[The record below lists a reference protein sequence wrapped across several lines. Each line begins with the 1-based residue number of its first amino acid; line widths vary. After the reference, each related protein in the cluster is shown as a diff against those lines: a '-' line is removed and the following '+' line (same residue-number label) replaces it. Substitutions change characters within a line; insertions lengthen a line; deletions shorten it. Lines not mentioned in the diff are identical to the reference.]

1 MDRFR
6 LLERA
11 AVPMMSLT
19 PHAAAGAGLAALA
32 LRRKGPSVTAA
43 AAAAAMAAVVVPR
56 AIRHRQ
62 PDASGPEL
70 AVLTVNMLQGGA
82 AGPALVGLVRAT
94 GADVLFLQELTD
106 DAKIKLKRAGLN
118 ELLPNEMLEIEGY
131 RYRGSGIYAR
141 FPLRDGLTIGPSY
154 ASQPTARLDLPSGH
168 SVQLVCVHPHPPW
181 PSWSL
186 AAAPRWRGELDAL
199 PPAAAPGDPPVVLVG
214 DYNATVDH
222 AQFRRLLGLGYV
234 DAASQVGNGLMP
246 TWGPEPRGRPPCS
259 PSTTSWSTRAAPCSP
274 RRCTPCRAR
283 TTAPCSPGSGC
294 RPERAMPGCPP
305 GQAGNAARV
314 ASRPIAE

>member
-1 MDRFR
+1 MPRGTVSRGADRLAGEGRHGPAAAVPVPACRASAVFPQAEPGDSGAARTAHEHHHQALTGRNTPGQRAGEANPGAPVPGELSNSVLESCHYDPVPSPRVEWTVAGCIAGWAVARLTAVDRFR

-62 PDASGPEL
+62 PHASGPEL

-82 AGPALVGLVRAT
+82 AAPALVGLVRAT

-154 ASQPTARLDLPSGH
+154 ASQPPAGPQPPPPPPRRAR
-168 SVQLVCVHPHPPW
+168 
-181 PSWSL
+181 
-186 AAAPRWRGELDAL
+186 
-199 PPAAAPGDPPVVLVG
+199 PPAGVPRAACL
-214 DYNATVDH
+214 
-222 AQFRRLLGLGYV
+222 
-234 DAASQVGNGLMP
+234 
-246 TWGPEPRGRPPCS
+246 RPP
-259 PSTTSWSTRAAPCSP
+259 APAVAVMVLG
-274 RRCTPCRAR
+274 RRPAVAR
-283 TTAPCSPGSGC
+283 
-294 RPERAMPGCPP
+294 
-305 GQAGNAARV
+305 
-314 ASRPIAE
+314 

>member
-1 MDRFR
+1 VPSPRVEWTVAGCIAGWAVARLAAVDRFR

-32 LRRKGPSVTAA
+32 LRRKGPSATAA
-43 AAAAAMAAVVVPR
+43 VAAAAMAAVVVPR

-82 AGPALVGLVRAT
+82 AAPALVGLVRAT

-199 PPAAAPGDPPVVLVG
+199 PPAAAPGEAPVILVG

-222 AQFRRLLGLGYV
+222 AQFRRLLSLGYV

-246 TWGPEPRGRPPCS
+246 TWGPEPRGRPALFTVDHVLVDPRCAVL
-259 PSTTSWSTRAAPCSP
+259 TTSVHALPGTDHRALF
-274 RRCTPCRAR
+274 AR
-283 TTAPCSPGSGC
+283 FRLPD
-294 RPERAMPGCPP
+294 
-305 GQAGNAARV
+305 
-314 ASRPIAE
+314 